1 MVDIL
6 IKKAATCALLAAGL
20 SASLAAHANLI
31 TNGGFETG
39 DFSGWTT
46 SIDPV
51 WDGVD
56 TAAPHA
62 GVYAAFFGNP
72 GGTSTI
78 SQTLATVSGAA
89 YDIRFW
95 LMAEGDP
102 FGNAAPNL
110 FSFNWDGAPGAPAM
124 VDTGS
129 FGYTQFEYQ
138 LVASSSS
145 TVISFSFSDT
155 PAFWDFDSVDVTAVP
170 NRVPEPGSLA
180 LVLGALGALVG
191 IKRRHAVKAR
201 AVQLAG

>member
-1 MVDIL
+1 VHIL
-6 IKKAATCALLAAGL
+6 FKKAASCALLAAGL

-46 SIDPV
+46 SIDPF

-56 TAAPHA
+56 TAAPQA
-62 GVYAAFFGNP
+62 GAFAAFFGNP

-78 SQTLATVSGAA
+78 SQTLATVAGTS

-102 FGNAAPNL
+102 LGNAAPNL
-110 FSFNWDGAPGAPAM
+110 FSFAWNGASGAPAI
-124 VDTGS
+124 VNSGP
-129 FGYTQFEYQ
+129 FAYTQFEYQ

-145 TVISFSFSDT
+145 TTISFSFSDT
-155 PAFWDFDSVDVTAVP
+155 PAFWDFDSVDVTAIP

-180 LVLGALGALVG
+180 LVLGALGALVAT
-191 IKRRHAVKAR
+191 KRRHAAKAK